1 MNCAVRP
8 IFNESFVEKKDLIY
22 RFCEQCTWPTR
33 KAKKASTHSQ
43 KKKKEKRKKE
53 KKKKATLK
61 RRCAGKLAQSKLS
74 LSVHL
79 E

>member
-1 MNCAVRP
+1 MRP
-8 IFNESFVEKKDLIY
+8 IFNESFVEKRDLIY
-22 RFCEQCTWPTR
+22 RSREQCTRPTR
-33 KAKKASTHSQ
+33 KAKKLVHIL
-43 KKKKEKRKKE
+43 KKGKKEKRKKE

-61 RRCAGKLAQSKLS
+61 RSCAGKLAQSKLS

>member
-1 MNCAVRP
+1 MNCAMRP
-8 IFNESFVEKKDLIY
+8 IFNKSFVEKRDLIY
-22 RFCEQCTWPTR
+22 RSHEQCMWPTR
-33 KAKKASTHSQ
+33 KAKKANTHSE
-43 KKKKEKRKKE
+43 KKKKE

-61 RRCAGKLAQSKLS
+61 PSCAGKLAQSKLS

>member
-1 MNCAVRP
+1 MNSARDP
-8 IFNESFVEKKDLIY
+8 LEK
-22 RFCEQCTWPTR
+22 
-33 KAKKASTHSQ
+33 Q
-43 KKKKEKRKKE
+43 KKLVHILKKRKKKKE

-61 RRCAGKLAQSKLS
+61 RSCAGKLAQSKLS